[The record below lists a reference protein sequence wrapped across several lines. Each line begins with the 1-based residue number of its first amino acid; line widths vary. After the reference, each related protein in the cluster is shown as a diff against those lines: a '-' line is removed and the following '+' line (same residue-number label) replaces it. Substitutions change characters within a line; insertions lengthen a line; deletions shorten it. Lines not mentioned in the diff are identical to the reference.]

1 MKNDRPQVN
10 VTDERSGWP
19 SLPRPDLKTPPGWSL
34 GLVHSVNRIYNHSLS
49 PDGKTIAFLWDRD
62 GFTEVYCMPAA
73 GGWPQRVS
81 VGRPAYQYWWEETPR
96 WSPDSQYLAFTVD
109 GVVQAAARGALAKA
123 VSDFTPRAGSPM
135 WMPDSFGLLMSV
147 ERDEK
152 TQIVLGDRQGGWP
165 RLAASGEGDYL
176 DVRPSPDGKWA
187 AAVFAPLADLN
198 RWEVRLIGLGGE
210 PEQRIE
216 GLPGTR
222 DASPRWSPDGG
233 RIAFLSNRSGFYEV
247 WTADGAGGPAAQL
260 TQVGKDLSDLAW
272 SPDGRWL
279 AVTVNDN
286 GAFHLGLVDA
296 ADGELHL
303 LRERLGCHL
312 HPQWGPKGDFLTF
325 EYTDPLTPPDI
336 YRMTLRAGADGR
348 LEAGTVRALT
358 VSLPEAMEGL
368 KRVMPE
374 AVSYPSFDGLR
385 IPALLFRPEKPNGAA
400 ILHPHGGPRDQYVYD
415 WDPLV
420 QYWVA
425 KGYTYL
431 SINYR
436 GGSGYGREFELMNQD
451 SWGIGDTQDCLYGAR
466 YLSGLAG
473 VDAERIGIMGG
484 SYGGYMTICSLSRD
498 PEHRFACG
506 VCLYGDADIFSS
518 WALCERGTRLYT
530 EMQLGHPALTREV
543 YRAGS
548 PILQVNQ
555 VQKPVLILHGL
566 EDEVVPPQASQE
578 WVEALRAAGK
588 TFEYK
593 TYAGESHG
601 FLKWE
606 VLMDVGQRI
615 ERFLD
620 WWLMPKP

>member
-1 MKNDRPQVN
+1 
-10 VTDERSGWP
+10 
-19 SLPRPDLKTPPGWSL
+19 
-34 GLVHSVNRIYNHSLS
+34 
-49 PDGKTIAFLWDRD
+49 
-62 GFTEVYCMPAA
+62 
-73 GGWPQRVS
+73 
-81 VGRPAYQYWWEETPR
+81 
-96 WSPDSQYLAFTVD
+96 
-109 GVVQAAARGALAKA
+109 
-123 VSDFTPRAGSPM
+123 
-135 WMPDSFGLLMSV
+135 
-147 ERDEK
+147 
-152 TQIVLGDRQGGWP
+152 
-165 RLAASGEGDYL
+165 
-176 DVRPSPDGKWA
+176 
-187 AAVFAPLADLN
+187 
-198 RWEVRLIGLGGE
+198 
-210 PEQRIE
+210 
-216 GLPGTR
+216 
-222 DASPRWSPDGG
+222 
-233 RIAFLSNRSGFYEV
+233 
-247 WTADGAGGPAAQL
+247 
-260 TQVGKDLSDLAW
+260 
-272 SPDGRWL
+272 
-279 AVTVNDN
+279 
-286 GAFHLGLVDA
+286 
-296 ADGELHL
+296 
-303 LRERLGCHL
+303 
-312 HPQWGPKGDFLTF
+312 
-325 EYTDPLTPPDI
+325 
-336 YRMTLRAGADGR
+336 
-348 LEAGTVRALT
+348 
-358 VSLPEAMEGL
+358 
-368 KRVMPE
+368 
-374 AVSYPSFDGLR
+374 
-385 IPALLFRPEKPNGAA
+385 
-400 ILHPHGGPRDQYVYD
+400 VYD
-415 WDPLV
+415 WDPFV
-420 QYWVA
+420 QYLVA

-436 GGSGYGREFELMNQD
+436 GGSGYGRDFELMNQD

-484 SYGGYMTICSLSRD
+484 SYGGYMTVCSLSRD

-530 EMQLGHPALTREV
+530 EMQLGHPALNREV